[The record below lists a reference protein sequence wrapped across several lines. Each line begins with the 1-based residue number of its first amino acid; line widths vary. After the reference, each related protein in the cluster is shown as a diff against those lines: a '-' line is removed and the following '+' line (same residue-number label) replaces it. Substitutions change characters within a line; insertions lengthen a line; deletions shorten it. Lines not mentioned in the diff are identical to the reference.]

1 MLPYKRSEAKDY
13 ARQHWRGVCN
23 VIMPTFT
30 ADFQKLNEK
39 AIRHD
44 VRRNIELG
52 FWGALLVSEC
62 ATSLDEYKRF
72 MEIAVDEAKGRHH
85 FLIQGVFDTPEQVL
99 AMAKAGEAIGVSGI
113 LLGQPNSFYPKT
125 EDELFGYLSGIAAK
139 TDLAVCMFCTTQMNF
154 ARFHTSGYPPGVI
167 EKVAALENVVAVKY
181 EVGRPGV
188 AGNLEIWKKLADKR
202 VLLSDPLEAHS
213 PMMIEMLGQQWMGTS
228 NYEYWGGAV
237 PQYFGLLLEARAVG
251 ASDAHRASALF
262 DKAMEI
268 YWRINP
274 ARQARVAI
282 QGTFGGA
289 NFIHRYLWK
298 YQGWL
303 HGYNGGPMRQP
314 VMKINDS
321 QMRAVREPLQRCG
334 FDIKDEDATAFYR
347 GRNPA

>member
-1 MLPYKRSEAKDY
+1 MPLLHKRAEAKDW
-13 ARQHWRGVCN
+13 AKETWRGVCN

-30 ADFQKLNEK
+30 ADFQHLNEK

-62 ATSLDEYKRF
+62 ATSLDEYTRF

-85 FLIQGVFDTPEQVL
+85 FLIQGVFDTPEQVV

-113 LLGQPNSFYPKT
+113 LLGQPNSFYPKS
-125 EDELFGYLSGIAAK
+125 EDELYGYLSGVAAK

-154 ARFHTSGYPPGVI
+154 SRFHTSGYPPGVI
-167 EKVAALENVVAVKY
+167 ERVASLENVVAVKY

-188 AGNLEIWKKLADKR
+188 AGNLEIWKKLQTKR
-202 VLLSDPLEAHS
+202 VLFSDPLEAHS
-213 PMMIEMLGQQWMGTS
+213 PMMVEMLGQQWMGTS

-237 PQYFGLLLEARAVG
+237 PQYFGLLLEG
-251 ASDAHRASALF
+251 KF
-262 DKAMEI
+262 DKAMDI

-282 QGTFGGA
+282 QGTVAGG

-314 VMKINDS
+314 IMKLNDN
-321 QMRAVREPLQRCG
+321 QMRAVRDPLPRCG